1 MSGRPKRRGRPPK
14 TPGADKPKFQM
25 HLLKK
30 PKYLQN
36 VETAPNTPVPT
47 VTPQTSK
54 RSSASRRST
63 AASAGGRIT
72 TAAAETP
79 SRTTRRSIQKP
90 KTPKTPAASKPKGR
104 PSTSKKK
111 KSTTASDKSHD
122 YHYGS
127 DFDES
132 DKSDDHTESEQ
143 SDTNVEDVDDVSDS
157 DFSVS
162 GFSVT
167 SRARKSNVSYIRNPS
182 PEPLWLREGEIPK
195 LELPKSSEDLLVPTE
210 HVMQALCVYEVLRRF
225 KSQVNSTF

>member
-36 VETAPNTPVPT
+36 IETANTTPVAST
-47 VTPQTSK
+47 TPQSSR
-54 RSSASRRST
+54 RSSASRRS
-63 AASAGGRIT
+63 AQVSASGRN
-72 TAAAETP
+72 APVPETP
-79 SRTTRRSIQKP
+79 SRTTRRSTQKP
-90 KTPKTPAASKPKGR
+90 KTPKTPAVLKPKAR

-111 KSTTASDKSHD
+111 KSTAASDKSHD

-127 DFDES
+127 DFDVS

-162 GFSVT
+162 SFSVT

-182 PEPLWLREGEIPK
+182 PEPLWLRDDEIPK

-210 HVMQALCVYEVLRRF
+210 HVMKALCVYEVLRRF
-225 KSQVNSTF
+225 KSQVNYIL